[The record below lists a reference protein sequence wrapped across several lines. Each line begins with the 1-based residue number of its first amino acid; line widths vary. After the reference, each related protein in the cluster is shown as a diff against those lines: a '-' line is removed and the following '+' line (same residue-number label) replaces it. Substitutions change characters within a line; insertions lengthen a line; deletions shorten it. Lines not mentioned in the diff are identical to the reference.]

1 MPTSNIGQIPHIV
14 SLVQRIRP
22 RSVLDLG
29 LGFGK
34 YGFLLREYLDVSAAM
49 GLFLQP
55 GEMARGA
62 VGEPKVIIN
71 GVEGCP
77 LYVRELQRNIYDN
90 IIEANAL
97 DACRALPSA
106 SYDCCLL
113 IDVLEHLTAQ
123 DGLDLLNQ
131 MRRIARTAI
140 VSTPK
145 RFYAQGDLCG
155 NPLERHVS
163 VWTRGQ
169 LAAAGFDVYWPA
181 KANHIAVHA
190 ASLDLKSTLRRFIW
204 RSRCKELTPIAVYD
218 AYQRLRYG
226 GGDADS
232 R

>member
-1 MPTSNIGQIPHIV
+1 MAS
-14 SLVQRIRP
+14 
-22 RSVLDLG
+22 DLG
-29 LGFGK
+29 VERDVKFWGFQGREAVQDVLGKTTVYCFSS
-34 YGFLLREYLDVSAAM
+34 VSYTH
-49 GLFLQP
+49 L
-55 GEMARGA
+55 
-62 VGEPKVIIN
+62 
-71 GVEGCP
+71 
-77 LYVRELQRNIYDN
+77 
-90 IIEANAL
+90 
-97 DACRALPSA
+97 
-106 SYDCCLL
+106 CLL